1 MVTDGKVVSN
11 VEEISSR
18 LAPADKHRVLVVDDE
33 KAIRAVFQQILSY
46 GLSDCRIDLAVNGAE
61 AVEAFRDVN
70 YGLILMDLH
79 MPVMDGERAFEEIIK
94 ICQSNSRETPSVVFC
109 TGYIPSENLKK
120 IVSQNPLHCI
130 LQKPISNDK
139 LLETLKK
146 RLACAGGSDN

>member
-1 MVTDGKVVSN
+1 MITDSKVVSS
-11 VEEISSR
+11 ELSGT
-18 LAPADKHRVLVVDDE
+18 DKHRVLVVDDE

-46 GLSDCRIDLAVNGAE
+46 GLSDCRVDLAVNGAE

-79 MPVMDGERAFEEIIK
+79 MPVMDGERAFDEIMK
-94 ICQSNSRETPSVVFC
+94 ICSSDSREMPSIVFC
-109 TGYIPSENLKK
+109 TGYIPSENLRK
-120 IVSQNPLHCI
+120 IVSENPIHCI

-146 RLACAGGSDN
+146 RLACGDGEKE